1 VGEMRVSRVLLF
13 LTLEGAKLTYP
24 ANGYTTGS
32 HVISFSIRDLL
43 LES

>member
-24 ANGYTTGS
+24 ANGYSTMVK
-32 HVISFSIRDLL
+32 HCNEMELPMNR
-43 LES
+43 